1 MIATSLFELH
11 AHATKY
17 QSVLLRTNL
26 CGNFVSG
33 SPLKVK
39 PVIVTSFVKR
49 EVKIE
54 RKAYKS
60 DKIHN
65 SYPHRFLL

>member
-33 SPLKVK
+33 SPLK
-39 PVIVTSFVKR
+39 S
-49 EVKIE
+49 
-54 RKAYKS
+54 
-60 DKIHN
+60 
-65 SYPHRFLL
+65 